1 MYQSHRKRLF
11 PMLKITN
18 TLSGKK
24 EPFVPLK
31 APDVKMYVCGVT
43 PYDYAHLGHG
53 RVYVIF
59 DVLYRLLTFSGFK
72 VTYCRNFTDIDD
84 KLLIRAEKE
93 LGNRLQ
99 YERLATKFIDA
110 FHEDM
115 NALNCLPPTYEPRV
129 TENIT
134 EIIEFIDGLV
144 KKEKAYVVNGDVYFS
159 IEQFPHYAQLS
170 KHKLKDLRAGARVE
184 VREKKKDPLDFALW
198 KAEPEETF
206 WKSPWG
212 WGRPGWHI
220 ECSALARLYL
230 GEQIDLHCG
239 GMDLIFPHHD
249 NEIAQTEAL
258 IGKPFVKYWMHNAFV
273 RIDKEKMSKSLGNFF
288 TLQEVFKKFD
298 PIVVRYLYLT
308 HHYRS
313 PLDFSFDDLE
323 VAHKTYQKLARFFS
337 KHPCVHPLS
346 NEEIASHKVV
356 KSMLEILY
364 DDLNTPGMLGI
375 LFSELDAIESD
386 EKVFCAVKQFLQ
398 NVLGLPL
405 EPLQEEQIEITPEIQ
420 QLINEREEARK
431 QRDWAKADALRD
443 QLQKLGIDLKDKKI

>member
-1 MYQSHRKRLF
+1 
-11 PMLKITN
+11 MLKITN

-24 EPFVPLK
+24 ESFVPLK
-31 APDVKMYVCGVT
+31 APEVKMYVCGVT

-59 DVLYRLLTFSGFK
+59 DVLYRLLTFSGYK

-84 KLLIRAEKE
+84 KLLNRAKKE
-93 LGNRLQ
+93 LGDRLA

-110 FHEDM
+110 FHDDM

-129 TENIT
+129 TEHIT

-144 KKEKAYVVNGDVYFS
+144 KKEKAYIVNGDVYFS
-159 IEQFPHYAQLS
+159 IEQFPNYAQLS

-184 VREKKKDPLDFALW
+184 VQEKKKDPLDFALW
-198 KAEPEETF
+198 KSELEETF

-220 ECSALARLYL
+220 ECSTLARLYL
-230 GEQIDLHCG
+230 GEQIDLHAG

-298 PIVVRYLYLT
+298 PIVIRYLYLT

-323 VAHKTYQKLARFFS
+323 AAHKTYQKLARIFS
-337 KHPCVHPLS
+337 KHTCAQPLS
-346 NEEIASHKVV
+346 NEAMVACPSAEVRLSVTRIFWVALSCFRRIVPDSPAAPVPAPAPPSTFVCSNGSKPV
-356 KSMLEILY
+356 
-364 DDLNTPGMLGI
+364 
-375 LFSELDAIESD
+375 SEA
-386 EKVFCAVKQFLQ
+386 
-398 NVLGLPL
+398 
-405 EPLQEEQIEITPEIQ
+405 
-420 QLINEREEARK
+420 
-431 QRDWAKADALRD
+431 
-443 QLQKLGIDLKDKKI
+443 

>member
-1 MYQSHRKRLF
+1 
-11 PMLKITN
+11 MLKITN

-24 EPFVPLK
+24 ESFVPLK
-31 APDVKMYVCGVT
+31 APEVKMYVCGVT

-59 DVLYRLLTFSGFK
+59 DVLYRLLTFSGYK

-84 KLLIRAEKE
+84 KLLNRAKKE
-93 LGNRLQ
+93 LGDRLA

-110 FHEDM
+110 FHDDM

-129 TENIT
+129 TEHIT

-144 KKEKAYVVNGDVYFS
+144 KKEKAYIVNGDVYFS
-159 IEQFPHYAQLS
+159 IEQFPNYAQLS

-184 VREKKKDPLDFALW
+184 VQEKKKDPLDFALW
-198 KAEPEETF
+198 KSELEETF

-220 ECSALARLYL
+220 ECSTLARLYL
-230 GEQIDLHCG
+230 GEQIDLHAG

-298 PIVVRYLYLT
+298 PIVIRYLYLT

-323 VAHKTYQKLARFFS
+323 AAHKTYQKLARIFS
-337 KHPCVHPLS
+337 KHTCAQPLS
-346 NEEIASHKVV
+346 NEAITSHNVV
-356 KSMLEILY
+356 QSMLEKLS

-405 EPLQEEQIEITPEIQ
+405 EPLPEKEIEITPEIQ
-420 QLINEREEARK
+420 KLINEREKARK
-431 QRDWAKADALRD
+431 EKDWAKADEIRD
-443 QLQKLGIDLKDKKI
+443 QLQKLGIDVKDEKIKK